1 MGWKHAKVCH
11 KVVTILQK
19 LTMLILEACK
29 YVKPF
34 DIEF

>member
-1 MGWKHAKVCH
+1 MPKYAI

-19 LTMLILEACK
+19 WTMLILEACK